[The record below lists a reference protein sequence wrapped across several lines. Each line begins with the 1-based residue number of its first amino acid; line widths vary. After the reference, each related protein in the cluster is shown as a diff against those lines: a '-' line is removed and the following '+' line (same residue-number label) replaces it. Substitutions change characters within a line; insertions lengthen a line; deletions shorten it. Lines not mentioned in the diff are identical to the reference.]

1 VSIKLKNMNKNQKNW
16 LKATCLTIGVL
27 GGMGLFVVGLA
38 MFYLNYPQYFIH
50 TFVIILG
57 GVVLFGLIKIIK
69 DHLDDDD
76 AWDEYYE
83 KTYPTQARKEK
94 ETHKEFM
101 ERLGDAWERD
111 FGKKQ

>member
-1 VSIKLKNMNKNQKNW
+1 MNKNQKNW

-38 MFYLNYPQYFIH
+38 MFYFNYPQYFVH

-57 GVVLFGLIKIIK
+57 GMAFFGVVRLVK
-69 DHLDDDD
+69 DGLDDEDN
-76 AWDEYYE
+76 WNKYYDE
-83 KTYPTQARKEK
+83 TYPHNPNTKNKKKK